1 MPRKME
7 GFQVTRVVSS
17 LLSSVAIAA
26 CEVQRVNW
34 PARTRNEHESV
45 LVNCGIDAET
55 VNMGLLSAARLRS
68 ASLDRGCIHHGRNG
82 AAALH
87 VHCRRHWGPRERR
100 H

>member
-1 MPRKME
+1 ME

-55 VNMGLLSAARLRS
+55 VNIPLSVFTTPAP
-68 ASLDRGCIHHGRNG
+68 GR
-82 AAALH
+82 ALH
-87 VHCRRHWGPRERR
+87 KH
-100 H
+100 